1 MTYTNL
7 PSGNYTFRVSASNGD
22 GVWNENAIVFLLGFF
37 HLGGLLPVYHLYVC
51 MGIGMLACLYYRM
64 NKSNVRN

>member
-37 HLGGLLPVYHLYVC
+37 HLGGLLPVLSFC
-51 MGIGMLACLYYRM
+51 MF
-64 NKSNVRN
+64 VWE